1 MKKNYHFQL
10 ANFFEKK
17 RLSLI
22 MPGVLPVMQKTTLA
36 FLAQLNMKL
45 MVGDLL
51 KVFAV
56 TAEQQ

>member
-1 MKKNYHFQL
+1 MKKITTFSWLISLN
-10 ANFFEKK
+10 K

-36 FLAQLNMKL
+36 FWAQLNMKL

>member
-1 MKKNYHFQL
+1 MKKITTFSWL
-10 ANFFEKK
+10 ISLKK

>member
-1 MKKNYHFQL
+1 
-10 ANFFEKK
+10 
-17 RLSLI
+17 

-36 FLAQLNMKL
+36 FWAQLNMKL

>member
-10 ANFFEKK
+10 TNFFEK